1 MADVATTSRPYA
13 RAAFEAAQESARAGG
28 SLAQWEEFLSA
39 AATVVTDARVAPLIG
54 NPRVQ
59 AGELVK
65 FILELTTGQ
74 SGVGQSGNGKEENFL
89 ALLAE
94 NRRLPLLPEI
104 AAQFAVLRA
113 DAEQQADVEV
123 RTAMELTPE
132 QLSKLNSALTV
143 RLQRIVRIKQVLD
156 PSLIGG
162 AIVRHGDLVFDGSL
176 RGRVERLGAA
186 LARA

>member
-13 RAAFEAAQESARAGG
+13 RAAFAAAQESAQAGG
-28 SLAQWEEFLSA
+28 SLAQWEEFLTLA
-39 AATVVTDARVAPLIG
+39 AGVVADARVAPLIG

-59 AGELVK
+59 GSELVK
-65 FILELTTGQ
+65 FILELTGR
-74 SGVGQSGNGKEENFL
+74 SGGGKEENFL

-113 DAEQQADVEV
+113 DAEQRADVEV
-123 RTAMELTPE
+123 RTAMELTAE
-132 QLSKLNSALTV
+132 QLARLDAVLTQRLKRTV
-143 RLQRIVRIKQVLD
+143 RIRQVLD

>member
-1 MADVATTSRPYA
+1 MADIATTSRPYA
-13 RAAFEAAQESARAGG
+13 RAAFSAAQDAARAGG
-28 SLAQWEEFLSA
+28 SLAQWDEFLTL
-39 AATVVTDARVAPLIG
+39 AATVASDARVTPLIG

-59 AGELVK
+59 SGELVK
-65 FILELTTGQ
+65 FILELTGR
-74 SGVGQSGNGKEENFL
+74 GAGGKEENFL

-104 AAQFAVLRA
+104 AAQFVVMRA
-113 DAEQQADVEV
+113 AAEHQADVEV

-132 QLSKLNSALTV
+132 QLATLNAALTQ
-143 RLQRIVRIKQVLD
+143 RLKCTVRIKQVLD

-162 AIVRHGDLVFDGSL
+162 AVVRHGDLVFDGSL

-186 LARA
+186 LASA

>member
-1 MADVATTSRPYA
+1 MADIATTSRPYA
-13 RAAFEAAQESARAGG
+13 RAAFEAAQAGG
-28 SLAQWEEFLSA
+28 SLAQWDEFLSLA
-39 AATVVTDARVAPLIG
+39 ASVVADERVSPLIG
-54 NPRVQ
+54 SPRVL
-59 AGELVK
+59 GSELVK
-65 FILELTTGQ
+65 FILELTGR
-74 SGVGQSGNGKEENFL
+74 SGGGKEENFL

-123 RTAMELTPE
+123 RTAMELTAE
-132 QLSKLNSALTV
+132 QLSKLNAVLTARLKRTV
-143 RLQRIVRIKQVLD
+143 RIHQVLD

>member
-13 RAAFEAAQESARAGG
+13 RAAFLAAQEAARTGG
-28 SLAQWEEFLSA
+28 SLAQWDEFLSLA
-39 AATVVTDARVAPLIG
+39 AAVVGDARVTPLIG
-54 NPRVQ
+54 NPRVS

-65 FILELTTGQ
+65 FILEITGRQ
-74 SGVGQSGNGKEENFL
+74 AGDNQAGGKEENFL

-104 AAQFAVLRA
+104 AAQFTVLRA
-113 DAEQQADVEV
+113 EAEHQADVEV
-123 RTAMELTPE
+123 RTALALTPE
-132 QLSKLNSALTV
+132 QLAKLTAVLTQ
-143 RLQRIVRIKQVLD
+143 RLQRTVRIQQVLD

-186 LARA
+186 LASA